1 MKKLSLLLGSMA
13 IAATLSTPAVAKK
26 LTAQEQLLV
35 GTWQCK
41 SEVNV
46 PDVMQIRLASNETYA
61 ANGELTSQGKM
72 TLSMLGDHVNYDI
85 TSKST
90 WQLQGDQLHF
100 VIKEITHFE
109 TDVPELEEMFKLKEQ
124 ILAEPPATVKIL
136 ALDKHHLKILDEKIP
151 ETPYTIE
158 CTR

>member
-46 PDVMQIRLASNETYA
+46 PDVMQIRLASSDTYSK
-61 ANGELTSQGKM
+61 NGELTSQGKM
-72 TLSMLGDHVNYDI
+72 TLSMLGDHVNYDV

-90 WQLQGDQLHF
+90 WQLQGDQLHH
-100 VIKEITHFE
+100 VIKEIIHFE
-109 TDVPELEEMFKLKEQ
+109 TDVPELEEMFKLKEA
-124 ILAEPPATVKIL
+124 LLEEPDITVKIL
-136 ALDKHHLKILDEKIP
+136 ALDKHHLKLLDEQMP
-151 ETPYTIE
+151 ETPLIAE